1 MAAVRFYPIPASFD
15 ATFWNE
21 LNRLKLDEWKLED
34 KEQPIHANLPFV
46 AEANLAYT
54 FSMDYSSFK
63 VAEEDQADNVKGILY
78 LYNTI
83 EHFNDQTRRKEH
95 MNQHGQKL
103 WDLIRD
109 GSWTKN
115 PRELLRFII
124 FMFADLKEFYY
135 RFHTGVPTLSFPK
148 DGLKVGDCAMRSD
161 IQQELSK
168 FQFSS
173 FDSFPKLFSFTN
185 GKAAIYDFDQLPN
198 LNNEETWVITSVID
212 PKNTDV
218 LHWEIRNLITAIAFH
233 PVKWTSIKVAAIRP
247 DCSISTS
254 KVFSWDSS
262 VLDEKNFTVVGLG
275 NNIPLTFNL
284 KSFFSKDELISQA
297 ADLNVK
303 LVRWRMV
310 PDLNLEKFKC
320 KVLMLGSGTLGCN
333 LARGILGWGMRNITF
348 VDCGD
353 VSMSNPVRQ
362 SLFDASDIGKPKAE
376 AAAQSLKRIF
386 PNAQVTALSMKI
398 PMPGHPAGNDFEKV
412 MAAVKQLE
420 ELIKS
425 HDVIFLATD
434 SRESRWLPTLLAT
447 AYSKLAFT
455 VALGFD
461 TFVVMR
467 HGIGPNSEMHQS
479 NFHKDLEISGKDLG
493 CYFCLDVTAPG
504 NSISDRTIDQQCTIS
519 RSGLSQIACGIAVEL
534 LASILQHSQGAE
546 ASAKLV
552 GVNENSGTL
561 GATPHQVRGHI
572 SAFNLNTA
580 TTQRSSICCGCS
592 LKVCNKL
599 SNENE
604 WKEFIRGVLDDPRYL
619 EKVCGLLE
627 LQEAANMIEDSI
639 IPMSDSDDSS

>member
-1 MAAVRFYPIPASFD
+1 MASVRFFPIPASFD

-34 KEQPIHANLPFV
+34 HPQDIHANLPFV

-63 VAEEDQADNVKGILY
+63 SSEPDQPDNVKGILY

-83 EHFNDQTRRKEH
+83 EHFNDQIRRKEH
-95 MNQHGQKL
+95 MNEHGQML
-103 WDLIRD
+103 WDIIHD

-124 FMFADLKEFYY
+124 FI
-135 RFHTGVPTLSFPK
+135 FHTGVPTLSFPK

-168 FQFSS
+168 LSYSS
-173 FDSFPKLFSFTN
+173 FDSFPKLFSLTD
-185 GKAAIYDFDQLPN
+185 GKPVIYNFEQIQN

-212 PKNTDV
+212 PKNADV

-233 PVKWTSIKVAAIRP
+233 PAKWTNVKVAAIRP

-254 KVFSWDSS
+254 KIFSWNPS

-362 SLFDASDIGKPKAE
+362 SLFDSSDIGKPKAE

-398 PMPGHPAGNDFEKV
+398 PMPGHPAGNDLKKI
-412 MAAVKQLE
+412 MATVKQLE
-420 ELIKS
+420 ELIKE
-425 HDVIFLATD
+425 HDIIFLATD

-467 HGIGPNSEMHQS
+467 HGIGPNSENHQS
-479 NFHKDLEISGKDLG
+479 DFHKDLEISGKDLG

-504 NSISDRTIDQQCTIS
+504 NSVSDRTIDQQCTIS
-519 RSGLSQIACGIAVEL
+519 RSGLSQIA
-534 LASILQHSQGAE
+534 
-546 ASAKLV
+546 
-552 GVNENSGTL
+552 
-561 GATPHQVRGHI
+561 
-572 SAFNLNTA
+572 F
-580 TTQRSSICCGCS
+580 
-592 LKVCNKL
+592 CNKL
-599 SNENE
+599 LNENE
-604 WKEFIRGVLDDPRYL
+604 WNEFIHGVLDDSRYL
-619 EKVCGLLE
+619 EKVCGLFD